1 MVDSRIP
8 AGNYPFSTQDG
19 KAIPLDILKTK
30 GLIIQEYNIGSDAL
44 ITIPAEAEIAVL
56 IASQD
61 CIISVGEI
69 VGPIVNNTLKAKAY
83 YIPKATAVTITVE
96 PGSCYVRGHTLGGV
110 LSVQLIERW
119 VGMGLDTNYI
129 RR

>member
-19 KAIPLDILKTK
+19 KAIPLDILKTR
-30 GLIIQEYNIGSDAL
+30 GLLISTFDAVSDSL
-44 ITIPAEAEIAVL
+44 ITIPEGSEIAVL
-56 IASQD
+56 FSSTD
-61 CIISVGEI
+61 CLFSIGSALGSL
-69 VGPIVNNTLKAKAY
+69 PADNSLKEKTF
-83 YIPKATAVTITVE
+83 YIPASHAVTIVLE
-96 PGSCYVRGHTLGGV
+96 QGSSYVRGMGTGV
-110 LSVQLIERW
+110 LYVQLIERW